1 VITLTLPLHTSA
13 FDGQLADWF
22 NSLGPIFGAASVAI
36 FYLAVWGLVFAGTGL
51 FVGAFIP
58 FITGDSLLF
67 ASGLVTAAS
76 PQLEIW
82 ILALGVGIAAFIGD
96 QVGFILGRHLGR
108 PYLDKK
114 SGPRMKR
121 IIARTDRFYQSYGW
135 WAVVIA
141 RFIPWARV
149 FVPWVAGIGRMNY
162 FKFLTSNLVGAL
174 AWGVGLTLTGY
185 FAASIPAV
193 KSAAYVIAGAFITA
207 SIIFGIITWRRDRA
221 EARALRTDPSAG
233 TE

>member
-1 VITLTLPLHTSA
+1 MLH
-13 FDGQLADWF
+13 
-22 NSLGPIFGAASVAI
+22 AAALDSQMSDLISHVGVVI
-36 FYLAVWGLVFAGTGL
+36 FYLVVWGLVFAGTGL

-67 ASGLVTAAS
+67 AAGLITAANEN
-76 PQLEIW
+76 LNIW

-121 IIARTDRFYQSYGW
+121 TIARVEKFYYAYGW

-149 FVPWVAGIGRMNY
+149 FVPWVAGIGKMNY
-162 FKFLTSNLVGAL
+162 FKFLTSNFVGAV
-174 AWGVGLTLTGY
+174 AWGVGLTLVGY
-185 FAASIPAV
+185 YAASIPGV
-193 KSAAYVIAGAFITA
+193 KAAAYVIAGFFITA
-207 SIIFGIITWRRDRA
+207 SIIFSVRTWIIERRDRQQNA
-221 EARALRTDPSAG
+221 ANNSEN
-233 TE
+233 